1 MSKWIGRLTLGL
13 LFALVILWCIPR
25 VSGFAPAPAP
35 ASVQQF
41 EPSVADEALKE
52 PTMAQPP
59 VTYEASSPESVA
71 DVVLMN
77 PSSPAPPPVTSATP
91 LPPMPDFRPVIQQPP
106 VIPLTDPTSTDV
118 GIQTVMRQ
126 KVALPQPP
134 AIIATPNMTQG
145 LEAVSMS
152 SVVGMDV

>member
-1 MSKWIGRLTLGL
+1 MNKWIGRLSLGL
-13 LFALVILWCIPR
+13 IFALAILWFIPR
-25 VSGFAPAPAP
+25 VSGFDPAPAPAP
-35 ASVQQF
+35 APAQ

-52 PTMAQPP
+52 PPMAQPP
-59 VTYEASSPESVA
+59 VSYEASSPASVA

-77 PSSPAPPPVTSATP
+77 PSAPAPPPVTSATP

-106 VIPLTDPTSTDV
+106 VIPQIDPTATDV

-126 KVALPQPP
+126 KVTMPQPP

-145 LEAVSMS
+145 IESVSMS
-152 SVVGMDV
+152 SVVGMNV